1 MNDQEHNLI
10 QAARNGDQAA
20 YGELVQQYQKRVFA
34 LAVRMCPTPELA
46 EEAAQEAFLAA
57 WQGLPFFRGD
67 SAFATW
73 LYRLTS
79 NACVDLLRKENRHQG
94 PSLDDEAVSAEVPDP
109 TPTPEKAVEQQE
121 LRRQIE
127 AGLQTLS
134 PEHREVL
141 ILREI
146 QQLSYDE
153 IADVLSLDLGTVK
166 SRINRGRR
174 QLREFLLKQGCEMNI
189 HENTALLDAFVDGEL
204 TSEEMISVQSHLDE
218 CPECRA
224 YVDDA
229 LAIRASFPTEDDAE
243 LPADFVE
250 TVMKAVAETPQS
262 RPKKR
267 QPWGKLAAAAACL
280 AVIVLMQKGTL
291 GSISGSSDTSA
302 TCDTAPMEAAAAE
315 SAPEERC
322 LTAAG
327 GDNDSD
333 SFADTNT
340 ESKKTDVYYACAL
353 PPDQTTME
361 NDSAAAMTDGSSA
374 QDDLPTVTVSK
385 SDLGELLDDREPTE
399 VKPGVCRY
407 LLTRQEFE
415 DLAAKLADR
424 GVTLKTEDTDSD
436 QIWLEMLD
444 E

>member
-1 MNDQEHNLI
+1 
-10 QAARNGDQAA
+10 
-20 YGELVQQYQKRVFA
+20 
-34 LAVRMCPTPELA
+34 
-46 EEAAQEAFLAA
+46 
-57 WQGLPFFRGD
+57 
-67 SAFATW
+67 
-73 LYRLTS
+73 
-79 NACVDLLRKENRHQG
+79 
-94 PSLDDEAVSAEVPDP
+94 
-109 TPTPEKAVEQQE
+109 
-121 LRRQIE
+121 
-127 AGLQTLS
+127 
-134 PEHREVL
+134 
-141 ILREI
+141 
-146 QQLSYDE
+146 
-153 IADVLSLDLGTVK
+153 
-166 SRINRGRR
+166 
-174 QLREFLLKQGCEMNI
+174 MNI

-224 YVDDA
+224 YVDDV
-229 LAIRASFPTEDDAE
+229 LVIRASFPSEDDVE
-243 LPADFVE
+243 MPVDFAE
-250 TVMKAVAETPQS
+250 TVMKAVAAVPQS

-280 AVIVLMQKGTL
+280 AVIVLMQHGTL
-291 GSISGSSDTSA
+291 GGVSGSSNTSA
-302 TCDTAPMEAAAAE
+302 ACDTAPMEAAAAE

-340 ESKKTDVYYACAL
+340 ESKKTDAYYACAL

-361 NDSAAAMTDGSSA
+361 NDSAVAMTDGSSD

-424 GVTLKTEDTDSD
+424 GVTLETENTDSD

>member
-1 MNDQEHNLI
+1 
-10 QAARNGDQAA
+10 
-20 YGELVQQYQKRVFA
+20 
-34 LAVRMCPTPELA
+34 
-46 EEAAQEAFLAA
+46 
-57 WQGLPFFRGD
+57 
-67 SAFATW
+67 
-73 LYRLTS
+73 
-79 NACVDLLRKENRHQG
+79 
-94 PSLDDEAVSAEVPDP
+94 
-109 TPTPEKAVEQQE
+109 
-121 LRRQIE
+121 
-127 AGLQTLS
+127 
-134 PEHREVL
+134 
-141 ILREI
+141 
-146 QQLSYDE
+146 
-153 IADVLSLDLGTVK
+153 
-166 SRINRGRR
+166 
-174 QLREFLLKQGCEMNI
+174 MNI

-224 YVDDA
+224 DVDDV
-229 LAIRASFPTEDDAE
+229 LVIRASFPTEDDAE
-243 LPADFVE
+243 MPADFAE
-250 TVMKAVAETPQS
+250 TVMKAVAEAPRS

-280 AVIVLMQKGTL
+280 AVIVLMQRGGLTG
-291 GSISGSSDTSA
+291 GSGNTSA
-302 TCDTAPMEAAAAE
+302 ACDTAPMEAAEAE

-322 LTAAG
+322 LTAAD
-327 GDNDSD
+327 GDNGSD

-340 ESKKTDVYYACAL
+340 ESKKTDAYYACAL

-361 NDSAAAMTDGSSA
+361 NDSAVAMTDGSSD
-374 QDDLPTVTVSK
+374 QEDLPTVTVSK

-424 GVTLKTEDTDSD
+424 GVTLETKDTDSD

>member
-1 MNDQEHNLI
+1 
-10 QAARNGDQAA
+10 
-20 YGELVQQYQKRVFA
+20 
-34 LAVRMCPTPELA
+34 
-46 EEAAQEAFLAA
+46 
-57 WQGLPFFRGD
+57 
-67 SAFATW
+67 
-73 LYRLTS
+73 
-79 NACVDLLRKENRHQG
+79 
-94 PSLDDEAVSAEVPDP
+94 
-109 TPTPEKAVEQQE
+109 
-121 LRRQIE
+121 
-127 AGLQTLS
+127 
-134 PEHREVL
+134 
-141 ILREI
+141 
-146 QQLSYDE
+146 
-153 IADVLSLDLGTVK
+153 
-166 SRINRGRR
+166 
-174 QLREFLLKQGCEMNI
+174 MNI

-224 YVDDA
+224 YVDDV
-229 LAIRASFPTEDDAE
+229 LVIRASFPSEDDVE
-243 LPADFVE
+243 MPVDFAE
-250 TVMKAVAETPQS
+250 TVMKAVAEAPQS

-280 AVIVLMQKGTL
+280 AVIVLMQRGGLTG
-291 GSISGSSDTSA
+291 GSGNTSA
-302 TCDTAPMEAAAAE
+302 ACDTAPMEAAAAE

-340 ESKKTDVYYACAL
+340 ESKKTDGYYACAL

-361 NDSAAAMTDGSSA
+361 NDSAVAMTDGFSD

-415 DLAAKLADR
+415 DLVAKLADR
-424 GVTLKTEDTDSD
+424 GVTLETEDTDSD

>member
-1 MNDQEHNLI
+1 
-10 QAARNGDQAA
+10 
-20 YGELVQQYQKRVFA
+20 
-34 LAVRMCPTPELA
+34 
-46 EEAAQEAFLAA
+46 
-57 WQGLPFFRGD
+57 
-67 SAFATW
+67 
-73 LYRLTS
+73 
-79 NACVDLLRKENRHQG
+79 
-94 PSLDDEAVSAEVPDP
+94 
-109 TPTPEKAVEQQE
+109 
-121 LRRQIE
+121 
-127 AGLQTLS
+127 
-134 PEHREVL
+134 
-141 ILREI
+141 
-146 QQLSYDE
+146 
-153 IADVLSLDLGTVK
+153 
-166 SRINRGRR
+166 
-174 QLREFLLKQGCEMNI
+174 MNI

-229 LAIRASFPTEDDAE
+229 LAIRASFPTEDDLP
-243 LPADFVE
+243 LPADFTE
-250 TVMKAVAETPQS
+250 NVMRSVAKAPQS
-262 RPKKR
+262 RPKR
-267 QPWGKLAAAAACL
+267 QPWGKLAVAAA
-280 AVIVLMQKGTL
+280 
-291 GSISGSSDTSA
+291 
-302 TCDTAPMEAAAAE
+302 CDTAPMEAAAAE

-327 GDNDSD
+327 GDNGSD

-361 NDSAAAMTDGSSA
+361 NDSTAAMTDGSSNLE
-374 QDDLPTVTVSK
+374 DLPTVTVSK

-399 VKPGVCRY
+399 VKPGVGRY

-424 GVTLKTEDTDSD
+424 GVTLKTEDTDRD

>member
-1 MNDQEHNLI
+1 
-10 QAARNGDQAA
+10 
-20 YGELVQQYQKRVFA
+20 
-34 LAVRMCPTPELA
+34 
-46 EEAAQEAFLAA
+46 
-57 WQGLPFFRGD
+57 
-67 SAFATW
+67 
-73 LYRLTS
+73 
-79 NACVDLLRKENRHQG
+79 
-94 PSLDDEAVSAEVPDP
+94 
-109 TPTPEKAVEQQE
+109 
-121 LRRQIE
+121 
-127 AGLQTLS
+127 
-134 PEHREVL
+134 
-141 ILREI
+141 
-146 QQLSYDE
+146 
-153 IADVLSLDLGTVK
+153 
-166 SRINRGRR
+166 
-174 QLREFLLKQGCEMNI
+174 MNI

-224 YVDDA
+224 YVDDV
-229 LAIRASFPTEDDAE
+229 LVIRASFPTEDNAE
-243 LPADFVE
+243 LPADFAE

-280 AVIVLMQKGTL
+280 AVIVLMQHGTL
-291 GSISGSSDTSA
+291 GGVSGSSNTSA
-302 TCDTAPMEAAAAE
+302 ACDTAPMEAAAAE

-327 GDNDSD
+327 GDNGSD

-340 ESKKTDVYYACAL
+340 ESKKTD
-353 PPDQTTME
+353 QTTME
-361 NDSAAAMTDGSSA
+361 NDSTAAMTDGSSNLE
-374 QDDLPTVTVSK
+374 DLPTVTVSK

>member
-1 MNDQEHNLI
+1 
-10 QAARNGDQAA
+10 
-20 YGELVQQYQKRVFA
+20 
-34 LAVRMCPTPELA
+34 
-46 EEAAQEAFLAA
+46 
-57 WQGLPFFRGD
+57 
-67 SAFATW
+67 
-73 LYRLTS
+73 
-79 NACVDLLRKENRHQG
+79 
-94 PSLDDEAVSAEVPDP
+94 
-109 TPTPEKAVEQQE
+109 
-121 LRRQIE
+121 
-127 AGLQTLS
+127 
-134 PEHREVL
+134 
-141 ILREI
+141 
-146 QQLSYDE
+146 
-153 IADVLSLDLGTVK
+153 
-166 SRINRGRR
+166 
-174 QLREFLLKQGCEMNI
+174 MNI

-229 LAIRASFPTEDDAE
+229 LAIRASFPTEDDVE
-243 LPADFVE
+243 LPADFAE
-250 TVMKAVAETPQS
+250 TVMKAVAEAPRS
-262 RPKKR
+262 RSKKR

-280 AVIVLMQKGTL
+280 AVIVLMQQGTL

-424 GVTLKTEDTDSD
+424 GVTLETEDTDRD

>member
-1 MNDQEHNLI
+1 
-10 QAARNGDQAA
+10 
-20 YGELVQQYQKRVFA
+20 
-34 LAVRMCPTPELA
+34 
-46 EEAAQEAFLAA
+46 
-57 WQGLPFFRGD
+57 
-67 SAFATW
+67 
-73 LYRLTS
+73 
-79 NACVDLLRKENRHQG
+79 
-94 PSLDDEAVSAEVPDP
+94 
-109 TPTPEKAVEQQE
+109 
-121 LRRQIE
+121 
-127 AGLQTLS
+127 
-134 PEHREVL
+134 
-141 ILREI
+141 
-146 QQLSYDE
+146 
-153 IADVLSLDLGTVK
+153 
-166 SRINRGRR
+166 
-174 QLREFLLKQGCEMNI
+174 MNI

-204 TSEEMISVQSHLDE
+204 TSEEMISVQAHLDE

-224 YVDDA
+224 YVDDV
-229 LAIRASFPTEDDAE
+229 LVIRASFPTEDDAE
-243 LPADFVE
+243 LPADFAE

-280 AVIVLMQKGTL
+280 AVIVLMQHGT
-291 GSISGSSDTSA
+291 
-302 TCDTAPMEAAAAE
+302 
-315 SAPEERC
+315 
-322 LTAAG
+322 
-327 GDNDSD
+327 DNGSD

-340 ESKKTDVYYACAL
+340 ESKKTDAYYACAL

-415 DLAAKLADR
+415 NLAAKLADR

>member
-1 MNDQEHNLI
+1 
-10 QAARNGDQAA
+10 
-20 YGELVQQYQKRVFA
+20 
-34 LAVRMCPTPELA
+34 
-46 EEAAQEAFLAA
+46 
-57 WQGLPFFRGD
+57 
-67 SAFATW
+67 
-73 LYRLTS
+73 
-79 NACVDLLRKENRHQG
+79 
-94 PSLDDEAVSAEVPDP
+94 
-109 TPTPEKAVEQQE
+109 
-121 LRRQIE
+121 
-127 AGLQTLS
+127 
-134 PEHREVL
+134 
-141 ILREI
+141 
-146 QQLSYDE
+146 
-153 IADVLSLDLGTVK
+153 
-166 SRINRGRR
+166 
-174 QLREFLLKQGCEMNI
+174 MNI

-224 YVDDA
+224 YVDDV
-229 LAIRASFPTEDDAE
+229 LVIRASFPTEDDVE
-243 LPADFVE
+243 LPADFAE
-250 TVMKAVAETPQS
+250 TVMKAVAEAPQTRS
-262 RPKKR
+262 KKR

-280 AVIVLMQKGTL
+280 ALIVLMQHGTL
-291 GSISGSSDTSA
+291 GSISGSSNTSA
-302 TCDTAPMEAAAAE
+302 ACDTAPMEAAAAE
-315 SAPEERC
+315 NAPEERC

-327 GDNDSD
+327 GDDGSD

-340 ESKKTDVYYACAL
+340 ESKKTDAYYACAL

-361 NDSAAAMTDGSSA
+361 NDSTAAMIDGSST

-424 GVTLKTEDTDSD
+424 GVALETEDTDSD

>member
-1 MNDQEHNLI
+1 
-10 QAARNGDQAA
+10 
-20 YGELVQQYQKRVFA
+20 
-34 LAVRMCPTPELA
+34 
-46 EEAAQEAFLAA
+46 
-57 WQGLPFFRGD
+57 
-67 SAFATW
+67 
-73 LYRLTS
+73 
-79 NACVDLLRKENRHQG
+79 
-94 PSLDDEAVSAEVPDP
+94 
-109 TPTPEKAVEQQE
+109 
-121 LRRQIE
+121 
-127 AGLQTLS
+127 
-134 PEHREVL
+134 
-141 ILREI
+141 
-146 QQLSYDE
+146 
-153 IADVLSLDLGTVK
+153 
-166 SRINRGRR
+166 
-174 QLREFLLKQGCEMNI
+174 MNI

-204 TSEEMISVQSHLDE
+204 TSEEMIFVQSHLDE

-243 LPADFVE
+243 LPADFAE

-280 AVIVLMQKGTL
+280 AMIVLMQHGTL
-291 GSISGSSDTSA
+291 GSISGSSNTSA
-302 TCDTAPMEAAAAE
+302 ACDTAPMEAAAAE

-327 GDNDSD
+327 GDNGSD

-340 ESKKTDVYYACAL
+340 ESKKTDAYYACAL

-361 NDSAAAMTDGSSA
+361 NDSTAAMTDGSSNLE
-374 QDDLPTVTVSK
+374 DLPTVTVSK

>member
-1 MNDQEHNLI
+1 
-10 QAARNGDQAA
+10 
-20 YGELVQQYQKRVFA
+20 
-34 LAVRMCPTPELA
+34 
-46 EEAAQEAFLAA
+46 
-57 WQGLPFFRGD
+57 
-67 SAFATW
+67 
-73 LYRLTS
+73 
-79 NACVDLLRKENRHQG
+79 
-94 PSLDDEAVSAEVPDP
+94 
-109 TPTPEKAVEQQE
+109 
-121 LRRQIE
+121 
-127 AGLQTLS
+127 
-134 PEHREVL
+134 
-141 ILREI
+141 
-146 QQLSYDE
+146 
-153 IADVLSLDLGTVK
+153 
-166 SRINRGRR
+166 
-174 QLREFLLKQGCEMNI
+174 MNI

-224 YVDDA
+224 YVDDV
-229 LAIRASFPTEDDAE
+229 LVIRASFPTEDDVE
-243 LPADFVE
+243 MPADFAE
-250 TVMKAVAETPQS
+250 TVMKAVAEAPQS

-280 AVIVLMQKGTL
+280 AVIVLMQRGGMTG
-291 GSISGSSDTSA
+291 GSGNTSA
-302 TCDTAPMEAAAAE
+302 ACDAAPMVAAEAE

-327 GDNDSD
+327 GDNGSD

-340 ESKKTDVYYACAL
+340 ESKKTVVYYACAL
-353 PPDQTTME
+353 PPDQTTTE
-361 NDSAAAMTDGSSA
+361 NDSAAAMTGGSSD